1 MLFHRHTKVSRPYA
15 VVQKNVQRWLRVYT
29 LKMTEVRLVRFAVS
43 VAALAS
49 LLCTSAHAQWI
60 DYPTRGIPRT
70 ADGKPNLTAP
80 APKTSDGK
88 PDLSGVW
95 EHQNSR
101 TTAYYLN
108 GIDIPW
114 QPWAKALFDQNTAD
128 NQINNPESKC
138 LPRGVPKADAFDLHK
153 IIQTPEL
160 IVILYEYQT
169 TYRQIFLDGRELPKD
184 PNPTWAGYSTGH
196 WEGDTL
202 VVESN
207 GFNGKAWLSGRGN
220 PTSDG
225 MHLTERIR
233 RRDFGHLD
241 IQLTIDDP
249 KAYTKPWRAELHPE
263 LIPDTEL
270 MEFVCNENERDLRH
284 LVGK

>member
-1 MLFHRHTKVSRPYA
+1 
-15 VVQKNVQRWLRVYT
+15 
-29 LKMTEVRLVRFAVS
+29 MTIVEFAVS
-43 VAALAS
+43 VAAFAS
-49 LLCTSAHAQWI
+49 LLCAPAYAQWI
-60 DYPTRGIPRT
+60 NYPTRAIPRT
-70 ADGKPNLTAP
+70 ADGKPNLAAP
-80 APKTSDGK
+80 APKRADGK
-88 PDLSGVW
+88 PDFSGVW
-95 EHQNSR
+95 EQPNSR
-101 TTAYYLN
+101 GSGYYLD
-108 GIDIPW
+108 GVDIPW
-114 QPWAKALFDQNTAD
+114 RPWAKALFDQNTAD

-138 LPRGVPKADAFDLHK
+138 LPRGTPKADAFDLHK

-169 TYRQIFLDGRELPKD
+169 TYRQIFLGGRQLPKD
-184 PNPTWAGYSTGH
+184 PNPSWAGYSTGH

-225 MHLTERIR
+225 MRLTERMR
-233 RRDFGHLD
+233 RRDFGHMD

-249 KAYTKPWRAELHPE
+249 KAYTKPWKAELHPE

-284 LVGK
+284 LTAK